1 MRSSNPVFSREG
13 SFTRE
18 PGYAGFGTTQTPPA
32 GSPYATGHDGQSNPY
47 GNNPYGNN
55 PYAGSPYA
63 QQPQGQA
70 PLTDD
75 QLVEMYR
82 APSAGPLATGRMTLD
97 DVVARTAMTLLTLVA
112 AGGLAWFLLPDRN
125 FGLAIGA
132 SLIAFVVGLV
142 ISFKRSVSPPLI
154 LLYAGLEG
162 FALGAVTKVFNTIWP
177 GIAIQAVLGT
187 AAVFAAMLI
196 AYKTGRIRVTPRY
209 TRIGIAIAM
218 GFVLLLMI
226 NMVASLFGAE
236 MGLRSG
242 PLGIVVGLV
251 GIGLGAFFLS
261 LDFAAIE
268 QAIAQGAP
276 QKESWRAAFGLTLSL
291 VWIYI
296 EMLRLIAILRGDD

>member
-13 SFTRE
+13 SFSRE
-18 PGYAGFGTTQTPPA
+18 SGYAGFGTTQTPPA
-32 GSPYATGHDGQSNPY
+32 GSPNAGNPY

-55 PYAGSPYA
+55 PYAGSPYG
-63 QQPQGQA
+63 QQPQAGA
-70 PLTDD
+70 PLTDE
-75 QLVEMYR
+75 QLVEMYN
-82 APSAGPLATGRMTLD
+82 APSAGPAATGRMTLD

-112 AGGLAWFLLPDRN
+112 AGGLAWFALPERN
-125 FGLAIGA
+125 FGLAGVA
-132 SLIAFVVGLV
+132 SLIAFVVGMV

-154 LLYAGLEG
+154 LLYAGLQG
-162 FALGAVTKVFNTIWP
+162 FALGAITKVFNSIWE

-196 AYKTGRIRVTPRY
+196 AYRTGRIRVTPRY

-218 GFVLLLMI
+218 GFVLLMLV
-226 NMVASLFGAE
+226 NMVASLVFGAD

-268 QAIAQGAP
+268 EAIAQGAP

-291 VWIYI
+291 VWIYV

>member
-18 PGYAGFGTTQTPPA
+18 SGYAGFGTTRTPQA
-32 GSPYATGHDGQSNPY
+32 GSPYAGNPY

-55 PYAGSPYA
+55 PYADSPYG
-63 QQPQGQA
+63 QQPQGQP
-70 PLTDD
+70 PLTDE
-75 QLVEMYR
+75 QLGAMYD

-112 AGGLAWFLLPDRN
+112 AGGLAWFALPDRN
-125 FGLAIGA
+125 FGLALGA
-132 SLIAFVVGLV
+132 SLIAFVVGMV

-162 FALGAVTKVFNTIWP
+162 FALGAITKVFNTIWP
-177 GIAIQAVLGT
+177 GIAVQAVLGT

-218 GFVLLLMI
+218 GFVLLMLV
-226 NMVASLFGAE
+226 NMVASLVFGAD

-242 PLGIVVGLV
+242 PLGIVVGLI

-268 QAIAQGAP
+268 EAIAHGAP

-291 VWIYI
+291 VWIYV

>member
-18 PGYAGFGTTQTPPA
+18 PGYAGFGTTQAPQA
-32 GSPYATGHDGQSNPY
+32 GSPYATNPY
-47 GNNPYGNN
+47 GRSGPYDNNPYGNN
-55 PYAGSPYA
+55 PYA
-63 QQPQGQA
+63 QQAPGQQ

-112 AGGLAWFLLPDRN
+112 AGGVAWFALPDRN
-125 FGLAIGA
+125 FGLAGGA
-132 SLIAFVVGLV
+132 SLIAFVVAMV

-218 GFVLLLMI
+218 GFVLLLLV
-226 NMVASLFGAE
+226 NMVAGMFGAD

-242 PLGIVVGLV
+242 PLGIVVGLI

-268 QAIAQGAP
+268 EAIAQGAP
-276 QKESWRAAFGLTLSL
+276 QKEAWRAAFGLTLSL